1 MQETAIGWEPMYE
14 GRLPWFTKVFV
25 VYLALVL
32 FASVFRAIR
41 LMRHLRGLRKVEQE
55 TPSPP
60 TSRFQLLWEICYAK
74 AASIKNL
81 SVLTFLL
88 TLLVFAWSTTRILLG
103 VTMEKVTAAGFLAGA
118 IAVLLGYPR
127 LRRALRFRHLLRSR
141 FGAPQD
147 EIRPR
152 KERKPDSSHG
162 TTSAEQNLIG
172 VTSPY
177 HQQRRP
183 IRPGSLLVL

>member
-1 MQETAIGWEPMYE
+1 MQETAVGWEPMYE

-32 FASVFRAIR
+32 FASAFRAIR
-41 LMRHLRGLRKVEQE
+41 LMRHLRGLRRVEQE

-60 TSRFQLLWEICYAK
+60 TSRFQVLWEICYAK

-103 VTMEKVTAAGFLAGA
+103 VTMEKVTAARFLAGA
-118 IAVLLGYPR
+118 MAEVLTMFSLGILVCAALYAFAIFYEAALVRRKMRFDRAKSENQIPLTGQPR
-127 LRRALRFRHLLRSR
+127 
-141 FGAPQD
+141 
-147 EIRPR
+147 
-152 KERKPDSSHG
+152 
-162 TTSAEQNLIG
+162 QNKI
-172 VTSPY
+172 
-177 HQQRRP
+177 
-183 IRPGSLLVL
+183 